1 MTGSIITI
9 ALAANLKDKT
19 KPENA
24 EVAEETEVFRG
35 LVAEYNSN
43 FFRHTKMADHRAPP
57 PLKTSVSS
65 ATSAFSGFVF

>member
-24 EVAEETEVFRG
+24 EVAEETEVFGG

-43 FFRHTKMADHRAPP
+43 FPRHTKMADHRDTP
-57 PLKTSVSS
+57 
-65 ATSAFSGFVF
+65 

>member
-9 ALAANLKDKT
+9 ALAAHLKDKT

-43 FFRHTKMADHRAPP
+43 FFRHTKMADHRDT